1 MTSLAQ
7 SFAEARDTARKGG
20 EHQAEGCGF
29 VDGIE
34 PFEVPTLKRYFA
46 DPEFREQ
53 HDAETQSWRDRT
65 NALIDEGM
73 RRAREKRE
81 AGK

>member
-1 MTSLAQ
+1 MTPDPATNDRSGARFDAMMASL
-7 SFAEARDTARKGG
+7 ER
-20 EHQAEGCGF
+20 
-29 VDGIE
+29 GIE

-53 HDAETQSWRDRT
+53 HDAETQSWRDQT